1 VPTIEHAI
9 ATARPARLRVRV
21 TPGAPRS
28 EVVGRHGD
36 AWKLRVRAAPERG
49 RANDDLVELLAERLG
64 IARARVRVVAGATAR
79 DKVVELDGL
88 TLDDAERLLEDGR
101 R

>member
-1 VPTIEHAI
+1 MPTIEHAI